1 MKTKTYTLILLISTI
16 TFFNSC
22 SDDENNLPTPDEY
35 TDAQTFFEEIDFRGS
50 VLISKD
56 GSDIL
61 RTGFGEAN
69 KSAGTLNDMDTKF
82 RIGSVSKT
90 LTGMGI
96 IQLKRD
102 GLITDFDQPLSDF
115 DEGFPHGNEITIR
128 NLLSHQSG
136 LPDYVQMVETA
147 AKSGQA
153 VAPEDIYDVI
163 KEYVAEHG
171 LDFEPGSSVAYSN
184 SNFLLAALFIET
196 LSEES
201 YETYIKTH
209 VLEPL
214 NMNDTEMGTDTIS
227 GEEYAQGY
235 NGNTNVSTYPMSVAF
250 GAGCWTSTVTDI
262 EKWCSAAMGDNW
274 FSAEEKEAVFGG
286 DVPEGTTMFGLGWFN
301 STLGGKTFY
310 WHGGD
315 IDGFASL
322 IGFVPESNGIIVTL
336 SNQQDDTGEKR
347 NLIIETVVTKEL

>member
-1 MKTKTYTLILLISTI
+1 MKTKIYALILLISTI
-16 TFFNSC
+16 TLFSSC

-35 TDAQTFFEEIDFRGS
+35 TDAQTFFEEIGFKGS

-96 IQLKRD
+96 VQLKRE
-102 GLITDFDQPLSDF
+102 GLITGFDQLLSDF
-115 DEGFPHGNEITIR
+115 DAGFPHGNEITIQH
-128 NLLSHQSG
+128 LLSHQSG
-136 LPDYVQMVETA
+136 IPDYLPMVEPE
-147 AKSGQA
+147 AKSGQQF
-153 VAPEDIYDVI
+153 VAEDIYELI
-163 KEYVAEHG
+163 KTYLAEND
-171 LDFEPGSSVAYSN
+171 LDFAPGSSVSYSN
-184 SNFLLAALFIET
+184 SNFLIAALLIEN
-196 LSEES
+196 LSG
-201 YETYIKTH
+201 ETYDDYIKSN
-209 VLEPL
+209 VLTPL

-235 NGNTNVSTYPMSVAF
+235 SGNINVSEYPMEITL
-250 GAGCWTSTVTDI
+250 GAGCWTSTVNDL
-262 EKWCSAAMGDNW
+262 EKWCFAAMGDEW
-274 FSAEEKEAVFGG
+274 FSADEKEAVFGG
-286 DVPEGTTMFGLGWFN
+286 DVSEGTTMFGLGWFN
-301 STLGGKTFY
+301 STVGGKTFC

-347 NLIIETVVTKEL
+347 NLIIETIVTKEL